1 MLPHEISV
9 KDAEASSHKF
19 WEWSNA
25 ATGLP
30 QNYPDEE
37 VVRFLMPHK
46 GKPLVVLDL
55 GAGTGKNSGVI
66 VDLGMRAVCADY
78 SASGLNYIASRYAGR
93 PVETCLTDF
102 TCGPLPFANESFDLI
117 IAIQIFDH
125 VLKGQARPLAGEAA
139 RVLKRSGRML
149 ATLFT
154 TNTTR
159 QSKTGIPV
167 IGQKDTELVSSGTS
181 AGEIHSF
188 FDSAAAAALFADLTL
203 TLLRSS
209 TSIHRDEQTGEV
221 TEGRYLIFEKAE
233 R

>member
-1 MLPHEISV
+1 MPLEVSV
-9 KDAEASSHKF
+9 EEAVASSINF
-19 WEWSNA
+19 WDWSNT

-66 VDLGMRAVCADY
+66 VDLGMRAICADF
-78 SASGLNYIASRYAGR
+78 SVNGLKYIASRYSGR
-93 PVETCLTDF
+93 ALETCLLDF
-102 TCGPLPFANESFDLI
+102 TTGSLPFADESIDLVL
-117 IAIQIFDH
+117 AIQIFDH
-125 VLKGQARPLAGEAA
+125 VLKGQARQLASEAG
-139 RVLKRSGRML
+139 RVLSFGGKML

-154 TNTTR
+154 TNTTCK
-159 QSKTGIPV
+159 SKTGVPV
-167 IGQKDTELVSSGTS
+167 TNEKDTVLVSSGRS

-188 FDSAAAAALFADLTL
+188 FDSNASTALFDGLPL
-203 TLLRSS
+203 SLLRSM
-209 TSIHRDEQTGEV
+209 TSIQRDEQTDEV
-221 TEGRYLIFEKAE
+221 TEGRYLVFEKVE

>member
-1 MLPHEISV
+1 MSNEISV
-9 KDAEASSHKF
+9 EEADASSRKF
-19 WEWSNA
+19 WDWSNA

-46 GKPLVVLDL
+46 GKPLMVLDL

-66 VDLGMRAVCADY
+66 VDLGMRAICADY
-78 SASGLNYIASRYAGR
+78 SVNGLNYINSRYAGR
-93 PVETCLTDF
+93 AIETCLSDF
-102 TCGPLPFANESFDLI
+102 TAGPLPFAEESFDLI
-117 IAIQIFDH
+117 VAIEIFDH
-125 VLKGQARPLAGEAA
+125 VLKGQARQLASEAS
-139 RVLKRSGRML
+139 RVLKRGGQML

-159 QSKTGIPV
+159 KSKSGTPV
-167 IGQKDTELVSSGTS
+167 TKEKDTVLVSSGRS

-188 FDSAAAAALFADLTL
+188 FDATAAAALFDGLPL
-203 TLLRSS
+203 SLLRSM
-209 TSIHRDEQTGEV
+209 TSIHRDEQTDEV
-221 TEGRYLIFEKAE
+221 TEGRYFVFEKVE